1 MTSFFFF
8 SFKDRLSLEPLYRFC
23 IKLLN
28 MKTAMW
34 APPKSCNKKHCYW
47 TFKIILMS
55 RAVER
60 NSSCLVKV
68 SIFYDCYLGKTWKV
82 YITTTLIFFPKYKF
96 LMYPYYEIK
105 LHFFPTGQNKNLCWR
120 FRKYRHEQQCENIFD
135 RIKAFSHYVVIG
147 YHRKKNEQVKKG
159 ICQWY
164 QEFSTMW
171 NEEKWEK
178 KTQLTLFSLVW
189 KLYVDCKKHE
199 TNKYNKAET
208 DSQLQESNLVVA
220 RGRRNRWRAK

>member
-1 MTSFFFF
+1 MKNISGWKHCPEAVFYRRQSVPVDFSYLRHLFFFF

-171 NEEKWEK
+171 NEEKWK
-178 KTQLTLFSLVW
+178 KNPANSVFTCVKIICGL
-189 KLYVDCKKHE
+189 
-199 TNKYNKAET
+199 
-208 DSQLQESNLVVA
+208 
-220 RGRRNRWRAK
+220 